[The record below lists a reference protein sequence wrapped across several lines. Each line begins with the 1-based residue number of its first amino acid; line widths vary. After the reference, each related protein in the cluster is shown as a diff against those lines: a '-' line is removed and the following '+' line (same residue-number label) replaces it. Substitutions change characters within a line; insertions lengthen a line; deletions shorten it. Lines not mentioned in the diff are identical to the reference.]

1 MALGYCTLYGD
12 MCGGLSVI
20 SDVNKL
26 SVYRLANWINKVSP
40 NRIPQNIISKPP
52 SAELAPGQV
61 DPFDYNIVSPMVDA
75 FVENQSSITDVIKT
89 DADKTLSKFIY
100 NRIKM
105 MEYKRRQL
113 PIGFRVSNKA
123 FGLGRR
129 VPIVNHFE
137 G

>member
-1 MALGYCTLYGD
+1 

-61 DPFDYNIVSPMVDA
+61 DPFDYNIGTTRVVCNPRGYKGADPQA
-75 FVENQSSITDVIKT
+75 DVFE
-89 DADKTLSKFIY
+89 LKFLDI
-100 NRIKM
+100 
-105 MEYKRRQL
+105 
-113 PIGFRVSNKA
+113 
-123 FGLGRR
+123 
-129 VPIVNHFE
+129 
-137 G
+137 